1 MAQERFKWLGR
12 STVTRSK
19 EGSGGIALEP
29 GHIYNVADFSEA
41 VVDEWIVTGN
51 AEAVTTEAKDTV
63 LDVKSQTVKI
73 KAPKLGAT
81 L

>member
-1 MAQERFKWLGR
+1 MADRFKWLGR

-29 GHIYNVADFSEA
+29 GHIYGVADFSA
-41 VVDEWIVTGN
+41 DVVGEWIVTGN

-73 KAPKLGAT
+73 KVPKIGAN